1 MPRHASTLQVR
12 EVAWEDPAAAGLRA
26 AMSAELDPRYAD
38 QEARLRPLL
47 SPGPEQIA
55 LTLVVEDGDEPV
67 ACGSLRTL
75 AEAVDVD
82 GAPARHEVKKL
93 YVAPGHRRRG
103 LATLVLEELRAAAGR
118 SGDDAVVLHTGTLQ
132 PEAVALYEAR
142 GWRRIPPF
150 VPYAEIADLS
160 LCFAASTSRTREGRS
175 TATPAS

>member
-38 QEARLRPLL
+38 QEARLAPLL
-47 SPGPEQIA
+47 SPRPEQIA

-67 ACGSLRTL
+67 ACGSLHTL
-75 AEAVDVD
+75 TQPVDVD
-82 GAPARHEVKKL
+82 GAPARQEVKKL

-103 LATLVLEELRAAAGR
+103 LATLLLEELRAAASR

-132 PEAVALYEAR
+132 PDAVALYEAR
-142 GWRRIPPF
+142 GWRRIPAF
-150 VPYAEIADLS
+150 EPYEEIADLS
-160 LCFAASTSRTREGRS
+160 VCFGTSTYRPAAARS
-175 TATPAS
+175 AAPAS